1 MPRARA
7 SRVAISATEGDHV
20 GQVAEH
26 FQKAILSG
34 QLAPGERL
42 PSERAISAR
51 MKVSR
56 SVVREALGRLA
67 SLGLVTIRHGS
78 GTRVQ
83 APSGEPVRVGIQ
95 QLLSR
100 PDFTLQYLAEI
111 RLSLETSMAA
121 RAARLRTPE
130 QLARIEETQRILGDP
145 RRSLDAHIAAD
156 MAFHATLAEA
166 SGNPL
171 FALVLEPFHQLLIAT
186 RRRTMGRFGTSFA
199 YEHHG
204 RILEAVRKQDPEKA
218 AHWMRVHLEAS
229 YQQLQERARPAK
241 GAGQGRS
248 LKR

>member
-1 MPRARA
+1 MPRPRA
-7 SRVAISATEGDHV
+7 NSVAITATDRDHV
-20 GQVAEH
+20 GLVTEH
-26 FQKAILSG
+26 FQNAILG
-34 QLAPGERL
+34 GELAPGDRL

-83 APSGEPVRVGIQ
+83 APSGQPVKVGMQ

-100 PDFTLQYLAEI
+100 PDFKLHYLAEI
-111 RLSLETSMAA
+111 RLPLETSMAA
-121 RAARLRTPE
+121 LAARHRKPE
-130 QLARIEETQRILGDP
+130 HLARIEETQRILGDP
-145 RRSLDAHIAAD
+145 HRSLDAHIAAD
-156 MAFHATLAEA
+156 MAFHAALAEA

-171 FALVLEPFHQLLIAT
+171 FHLVLEPFHQLLIAT

-204 RILEAVRKQDPEKA
+204 RILDAVRKQDAEKA
-218 AHWMRVHLEAS
+218 AYWMRIHLKAS
-229 YQQLQERARPAK
+229 VQQLKEDKAPGSR
-241 GAGQGRS
+241 
-248 LKR
+248 